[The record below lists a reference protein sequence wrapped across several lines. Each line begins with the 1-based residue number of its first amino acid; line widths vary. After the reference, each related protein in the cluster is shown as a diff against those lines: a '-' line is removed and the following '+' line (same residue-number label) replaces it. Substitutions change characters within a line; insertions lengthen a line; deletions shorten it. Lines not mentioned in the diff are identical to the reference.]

1 MLVESLGPAMAI
13 MDESQLESDDEM
25 GDDDDKENRI
35 KYILYHIHILYKVSN
50 GLNSVFCTEYI
61 LNVQ

>member
-25 GDDDDKENRI
+25 GDDDDKENSDDSMDDDDEEEEEEGEVM
-35 KYILYHIHILYKVSN
+35 KLLLKHIFIEH
-50 GLNSVFCTEYI
+50 
-61 LNVQ
+61 